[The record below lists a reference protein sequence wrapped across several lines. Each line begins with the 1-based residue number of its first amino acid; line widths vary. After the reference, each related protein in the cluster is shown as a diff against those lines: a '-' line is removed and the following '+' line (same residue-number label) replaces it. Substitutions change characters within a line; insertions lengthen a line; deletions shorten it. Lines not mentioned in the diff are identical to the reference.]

1 MWGSSHNCND
11 LYRNIWTFYSIIT
24 GILYVD
30 TQVRNSS
37 RQQPKLMHKQSIL
50 QVMIIVLI
58 GWVLAREGLIT
69 ESKQK
74 V

>member
-1 MWGSSHNCND
+1 M
-11 LYRNIWTFYSIIT
+11 TFIEIYGLFTAS
-24 GILYVD
+24 L
-30 TQVRNSS
+30 QS